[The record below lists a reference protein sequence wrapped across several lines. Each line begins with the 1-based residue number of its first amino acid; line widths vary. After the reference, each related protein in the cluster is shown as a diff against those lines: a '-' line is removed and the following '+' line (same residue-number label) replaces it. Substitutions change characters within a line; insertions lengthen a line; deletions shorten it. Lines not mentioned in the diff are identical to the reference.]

1 MANVPQKPPT
11 TRKIGGGLIVWI
23 VLFLLVFVVASLLS
37 SNQELRLKLSY
48 TEFLKSVEEGKVAKV
63 HFKGHKI
70 IGTFTSPYS
79 VPLDGRRTRRLEY
92 DQFTVVIPYDD
103 PDLPKML
110 AKKGIEVTSEEE
122 KSGFWTIALNILP
135 WLLIPLLYFV
145 FIRQMRGAQ
154 QGIFSFAKSRAKR
167 FVQTKNRVTFDD
179 VAGCEEPKEELKEV
193 IEFLK
198 NPQRFSKLGGRIPH
212 GVLLLGPPGTG
223 KTLLAKA
230 VAGEAN
236 VPFFSISGSDF
247 VEMFVGVGASRVRD
261 LFDEAKRNAPCIIF
275 IDEIDAIGRWRGAGI
290 GGGHDEREHTLNQ
303 LLVEMDGFDPN
314 EGIIVMAAT
323 NRPDILDT
331 ALLRSGRF
339 DRQIVIDR
347 PDLRERYEIL
357 KVHTR
362 NKPMADDVDLMA
374 IARGTP
380 GLVGADLENIVN
392 EAALLAARKG
402 KDKIDM
408 EDLEQAM
415 DKVMMGLE
423 RPSVRLTPEEKKI
436 SAYHEAG
443 HALVGMMTPGADPVR
458 KVSIIPRGMALGITQ
473 FMPKDDKRI
482 YQKSYIDSMLKYL
495 LGGRAAELIVFETP
509 STGAENDLKKATEL
523 AYKMVAQWGM
533 SEKVGPINYSEVTQ
547 EVFLGKE
554 IVSRAH
560 ISERTAELIDSEVK
574 RLIEEAQSAAI
585 ELLRKNLDK
594 LHKLAQELMKREVM
608 TGDEIKGLL
617 GLS

>member
-70 IGTFTSPYS
+70 IGTFTNPYS

-179 VAGCEEPKEELKEV
+179 VAGCEEPKEELREV

-443 HALVGMMTPGADPVR
+443 HALVGMLTPGADPVR

>member
-48 TEFLKSVEEGKVAKV
+48 TEFLKSVEEGKVEKV

-179 VAGCEEPKEELKEV
+179 VAGCEEPKEELREV

-443 HALVGMMTPGADPVR
+443 HALVGMLTPGADPVR

-574 RLIEEAQSAAI
+574 RLIEEAQNAAI